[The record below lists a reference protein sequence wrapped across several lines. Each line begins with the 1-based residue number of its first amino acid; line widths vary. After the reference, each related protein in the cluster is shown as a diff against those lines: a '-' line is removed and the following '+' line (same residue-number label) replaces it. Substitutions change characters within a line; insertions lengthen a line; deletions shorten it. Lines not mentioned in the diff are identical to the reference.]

1 MALTH
6 EEVYNSSDISSV
18 NLKSFLTEGMNNLF
32 NNYTNGYINTHLDIE
47 DVEVEMKKSIP
58 LGLLV
63 NEVALNTIK
72 YAFPENDKGNF
83 YINLK
88 KINENI
94 ILKIWDDGV
103 GLPSTVDVFQ
113 ADSLG
118 FKIIRNLTQQI
129 EAELT
134 LLEDVSGFGLQ
145 VTFEQ

>member
-72 YAFPENDKGNF
+72 YAFPNKDKGNF
-83 YINLK
+83 YLTLK
-88 KINENI
+88 VKDEDI
-94 ILKIWDDGV
+94 ILKAYDDGI
-103 GLPSTVDVFQ
+103 GLPEDVDFYH
-113 ADSLG
+113 DKSLG
-118 FKIIRNLTQQI
+118 FLIIHSLTNQL

-134 LLEDVSGFGLQ
+134 LLNVKGFGIELK
-145 VTFEQ
+145 FKK

>member
-72 YAFPENDKGNF
+72 YAFPNKDKGNF
-83 YINLK
+83 YLTLK
-88 KINENI
+88 VKDEDI
-94 ILKIWDDGV
+94 ILKSYDDGI
-103 GLPSTVDVFQ
+103 GLPEDVDFYH
-113 ADSLG
+113 DKSLG
-118 FKIIRNLTQQI
+118 FLIINSLTNQL

-134 LLEDVSGFGLQ
+134 LLNVKGFGIELK
-145 VTFEQ
+145 FKK

>member
-1 MALTH
+1 MLCKIKL
-6 EEVYNSSDISSV
+6 N
-18 NLKSFLTEGMNNLF
+18 F
-32 NNYTNGYINTHLDIE
+32 DIE
-47 DVEVEMKKSIP
+47 PIEIEVDKGIP
-58 LGLLV
+58 IGLLV

-72 YAFPENDKGNF
+72 YAFPENNEGNF

-88 KINENI
+88 KINEDV

-118 FKIIRNLTQQI
+118 FIIIRNLTQQI

>member
-72 YAFPENDKGNF
+72 YAFPNKDKGNF
-83 YINLK
+83 YLTLK
-88 KINENI
+88 VKDEDI
-94 ILKIWDDGV
+94 ILKSYDDGI
-103 GLPSTVDVFQ
+103 GLPEDVDFYH
-113 ADSLG
+113 DKSLG
-118 FKIIRNLTQQI
+118 FLIINSLTNQL

-134 LLEDVSGFGLQ
+134 LLDVKGFGIELK
-145 VTFEQ
+145 FKK